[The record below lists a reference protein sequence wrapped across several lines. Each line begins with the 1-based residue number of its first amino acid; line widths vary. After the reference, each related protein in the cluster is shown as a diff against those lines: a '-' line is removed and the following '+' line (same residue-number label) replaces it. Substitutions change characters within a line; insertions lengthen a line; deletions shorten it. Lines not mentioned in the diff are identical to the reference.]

1 MRMTRINMATT
12 MIVCVCH
19 RVSDRDI
26 ARAVHGGCRSFG
38 ELQDDLRVATGC
50 GACHECALECYA
62 GAVARIELKRAA
74 SVASAPQDRSD
85 CNAAATM
92 LAASTSK

>member
-1 MRMTRINMATT
+1 

-26 ARAVHGGCRSFG
+26 VQAVQAGCRSF
-38 ELQDDLRVATGC
+38 EQLQDDLRVATGC
-50 GACHECALECYA
+50 GACRECALECYA
-62 GAVARIELKRAA
+62 GEVARIGLMRAA
-74 SVASAPQDRSD
+74 AGVPAPQDRSD

-92 LAASTSK
+92 LAPSTSK